1 MNKKIYEDGYSTAD
15 IKICIEDVLSS
26 KYNASQPTFLEQ
38 AVMAAIGFRSVE
50 LGQINDL
57 TSDEISRAKEGSLL
71 NTEKMISLFKE
82 RDLTLIPQTK
92 TVHRYLSIIKNKI

>member
-1 MNKKIYEDGYSTAD
+1 MNKKPYEDGYSTTD
-15 IKICIEDVLSS
+15 IKICIGDVLSD
-26 KYNASQPTFLEQ
+26 KYNSSQPTFLEQ
-38 AVMAAIGFRSVE
+38 AVMASIGFRAVE

-57 TSDEISRAKEGSLL
+57 SSDEISRAKEGSLL

-82 RDLTLIPQTK
+82 RNLTLIPQTK